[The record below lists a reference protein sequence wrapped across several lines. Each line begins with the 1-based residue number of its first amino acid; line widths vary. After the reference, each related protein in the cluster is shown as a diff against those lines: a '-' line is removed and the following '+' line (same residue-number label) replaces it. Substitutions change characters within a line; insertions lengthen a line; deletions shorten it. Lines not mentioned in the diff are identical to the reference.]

1 MDANKNFRLPKDSTS
16 TTETPRKRPRPL
28 GCWRG
33 FARTLK
39 QHLNFEEPRLQQKC
53 GGELF
58 GVRCRFCY
66 RFEMT
71 LLESDFLSTRT
82 DYCEAERKWI
92 VGFAAPVLVAQTI
105 CGFSGWGLDSFR
117 SEGCC
122 HSIFQI
128 SEVGLGHLRLLSI
141 QSFGILKWVLAHFR
155 FLSIQ
160 SFGILRWVK
169 GIWAFCQVDL
179 SRISAGFRTSEVAV
193 QIFFWAISV
202 VGLRYHGDG
211 MWSSS
216 SPANPHSARYQSSN
230 LSLNH
235 PAILPFNEF
244 EAL

>member
-1 MDANKNFRLPKDSTS
+1 MIRCLYLALEYVFWGGSYGCHMYAKDLNQPIDSCRLRDDQVMSIRQHFDFVLNYWMQIRIFICQKTQQVQA
-16 TTETPRKRPRPL
+16 RHL
-28 GCWRG
+28 GNAQGHLENVCWRG

-66 RFEMT
+66 RFGMT
-71 LLESDFLSTRT
+71 FLESDFLSTRT

-92 VGFAAPVLVAQTI
+92 VGLAAPVLVAQTI

-141 QSFGILKWVLAHFR
+141 QSFGILKWV
-155 FLSIQ
+155 
-160 SFGILRWVK
+160 
-169 GIWAFCQVDL
+169 
-179 SRISAGFRTSEVAV
+179 
-193 QIFFWAISV
+193 
-202 VGLRYHGDG
+202 
-211 MWSSS
+211 
-216 SPANPHSARYQSSN
+216 
-230 LSLNH
+230 
-235 PAILPFNEF
+235 
-244 EAL
+244 